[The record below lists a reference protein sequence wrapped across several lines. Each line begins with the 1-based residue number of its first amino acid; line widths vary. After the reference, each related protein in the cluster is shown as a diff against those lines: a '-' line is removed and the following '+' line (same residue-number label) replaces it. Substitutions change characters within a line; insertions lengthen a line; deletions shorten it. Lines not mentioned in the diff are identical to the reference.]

1 MEEVNFN
8 LDDVEI
14 VDSVSY
20 SGNNIIVRVSE
31 SGQETSVSKDTAM
44 EDLPPRPI
52 DDIAFMDAHEYV
64 NGAKNPNTK
73 SAEKLV
79 GTKRYF
85 YVEII

>member
-31 SGQETSVSKDTAM
+31 SGHGQEASVSKDTAK
-44 EDLPPRPI
+44 EDLPLRPI
-52 DDIAFMDAHEYV
+52 DDIASMDVHEYV
-64 NGAKNPNTK
+64 NGAKNPNTR
-73 SAEKLV
+73 SAENLV
-79 GTKRYF
+79 GTKRFF
-85 YVEII
+85 YV

>member
-31 SGQETSVSKDTAM
+31 SGQEASVSKDTAK
-44 EDLPPRPI
+44 EDLPLRPI
-52 DDIAFMDAHEYV
+52 DDIASMDVHEYV
-64 NGAKNPNTK
+64 NGAKNPNTR

-79 GTKRYF
+79 GTKRFF
-85 YVEII
+85 YV